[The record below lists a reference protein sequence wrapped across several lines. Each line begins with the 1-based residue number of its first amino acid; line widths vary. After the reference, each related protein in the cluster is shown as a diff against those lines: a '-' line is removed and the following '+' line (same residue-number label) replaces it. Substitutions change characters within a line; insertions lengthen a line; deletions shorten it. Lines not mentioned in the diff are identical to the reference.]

1 MKANAN
7 YSKRVKRLTVIAL
20 FCAMSFIVSLIFPI
34 KVSFL
39 TLDFKDT
46 VSAIC
51 GMFFGPVAGLFCA
64 VVVPCIEFT
73 FSDTGAY
80 GLIMNLLSS
89 IAFVGVSS
97 LIYKYK
103 RSIVGAVVAL
113 LSGAMAT
120 VAVMMIANLYITPFY
135 MGVTQEK
142 VISLIPTLILPF
154 NAIKTLLNAS
164 VTMLIYKPISRLLKK
179 MGAVRAVN
187 GDGGDKEKSTIHTG
201 GSLIVAAIS
210 AAVLVLS
217 LVVLFF
223 VLGGRVG

>member
-1 MKANAN
+1 MKANSN
-7 YSKRVKRLTVIAL
+7 NSKKIKRMTVVAL

-51 GMFFGPVAGLFCA
+51 GMLFGPVAGLFCA

-103 RSIVGAVVAL
+103 KSLGGAIAAL
-113 LSGAMAT
+113 LSGAVAT
-120 VAVMMIANLYITPFY
+120 VAVMMLANLYITPFY

-154 NAIKTLLNAS
+154 NAVKTLLNAS
-164 VTMLIYKPISRLLKK
+164 VTMLIYKPISRLMKK
-179 MGAVRAVN
+179 MGVDRAM
-187 GDGGDKEKSTIHTG
+187 GESGADTA
-201 GSLIVAAIS
+201 GSGAGRGRVLAASGLS
-210 AAVLVLS
+210 AAVLVVS
-217 LVVLFF
+217 LLILFL
-223 VLGGRVG
+223 VLGGKIA

>member
-1 MKANAN
+1 MKADINN
-7 YSKRVKRLTVIAL
+7 SRKVKRLTIIAL

-46 VSAIC
+46 ISAIC

-103 RSIVGAVVAL
+103 RSIVGAVVGL

-179 MGAVRAVN
+179 MGATRAVN
-187 GDGGDKEKSTIHTG
+187 GESTDKEGSKTHSR
-201 GSLIVAAIS
+201 GSLIVGIIS
-210 AAVLVLS
+210 VAVLVLS
-217 LVVLFF
+217 LAVLFL
-223 VLGGRVG
+223 VLGGHIG